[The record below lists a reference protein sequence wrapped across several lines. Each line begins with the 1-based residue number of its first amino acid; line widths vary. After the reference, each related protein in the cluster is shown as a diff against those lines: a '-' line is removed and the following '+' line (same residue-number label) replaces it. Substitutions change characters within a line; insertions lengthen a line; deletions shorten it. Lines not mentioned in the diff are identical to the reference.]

1 VGGNVFTFVLTSVS
15 AVTPVALH
23 SLGSGTLGDSLNFN
37 VAGTVTGGTFQ
48 STNFGG
54 TYSAQGSCVGT
65 TTCNAGTQTAS
76 WSASFS
82 ATGSAPG
89 VPEPAS
95 LALLGTALVG
105 LGFARWR
112 RKAA

>member
-1 VGGNVFTFVLTSVS
+1 VITGVS
-15 AVTPVALH
+15 GIAQTALH
-23 SLGSGTLGDSLNFN
+23 SLGAGTLGDALNFN
-37 VAGTVTGGTFQ
+37 VAGTVTDSAGKFM

-54 TYSAQGSCVGT
+54 TYSAQGTCVGAA
-65 TTCNAGTQTAS
+65 TCNAGTQTGS

-82 ATGSAPG
+82 ATGTAPG

-105 LGFARWR
+105 FGLARRR